1 MQTPDLNADNLY
13 QRLGLNP
20 DAPVAEI
27 KRAYHR
33 LLRMYPPERFP
44 EEFKRIREAYETL
57 KDPGSRKGY
66 DSQPDPKVRDWIEL
80 GITALGEKR
89 YSDAE
94 RYFKQVLIQ
103 APDLAF
109 VRNHLG
115 LSFLYQG
122 KGAEAIAQYQRLIQT
137 QPQSASLF
145 GNLGHAFRI
154 AGKMGDAER
163 AFRRAIDFSD
173 EDKSNYYLALADVY
187 LSQNLIDSAK
197 AILEKGIR
205 ADNNVDFEDLPL
217 FTKLL
222 EIELR
227 KWDLEGVNDVVNRI
241 QGIVQ
246 DDEQGRYA
254 AWKFGSLAQSLIEA
268 EAFKYAVLLSLAAR
282 RLMPE
287 DGDYQALVA
296 VSERLDAKDLAGAN
310 EIVQTHQS
318 FFEGAWLSQLGPIVK
333 KYCVEKR
340 VLANMQPITSAPSLR
355 TINTVGFRL
364 YGARDYDEAT
374 KSVVATYY
382 FVILFFPL
390 IPLACYRV
398 IPRGGDSWSFLGK
411 VPFSNRERKHLWI
424 VLGLLA
430 IWIIASS
437 SQSRTS
443 STYSPSEYVPA
454 TTASPISTPDA
465 QVGGAG
471 SSAPSFSGVTPD
483 TRGEL
488 KRWIETEK
496 SRLVAERTSLDLD
509 ESRIESM
516 EADIQQSTSRLRSIK
531 NDSDAGMDVDVDE
544 YERFRARHNNL
555 VEDYNAL
562 LQRLRGQEA
571 THSSDVDA
579 LNQNVDLYN
588 SRR

>member
-1 MQTPDLNADNLY
+1 MQTANISADNLY
-13 QRLGLNP
+13 ERLGLSA
-20 DAPVAEI
+20 DALVEEI

-33 LLRMYPPERFP
+33 LLRMYPPERSP

-66 DSQPDPKVRDWIEL
+66 DTQPDPKVGNWIDL
-80 GITALGEKR
+80 GIAALGENR

-122 KGAEAIAQYQRLIQT
+122 KGTEAIAQYRRLIQT
-137 QPQSASLF
+137 QPQTASLF

-154 AGKMGDAER
+154 AGKLDDAER
-163 AFRRAIDFSD
+163 AFRRAIDFGD
-173 EDKSNYYLALADVY
+173 EDRAGYYLALADVFI
-187 LSQNLIDSAK
+187 SQNRIGRAK

-205 ADNNVDFEDLPL
+205 VDNRVDFEDLPL

-222 EIELR
+222 ELELR
-227 KWDLEGVNDVVNRI
+227 KRDVAGVSDVVDRI
-241 QGIVQ
+241 QGIIQ

-268 EAFKYAVLLSLAAR
+268 EAFEYSLVVSLAAR
-282 RLMPE
+282 RLMPQ
-287 DGDYQALVA
+287 DADYHALVA
-296 VSERLDAKDLAGAN
+296 LSEFLDAKDLAGAN
-310 EIVQTHQS
+310 NVVQTHPS
-318 FFEGAWLSQLGPIVK
+318 FLEGAWLSQLGPIVQ
-333 KYCVEKR
+333 KYCVEKK
-340 VLANMQPITSAPSLR
+340 VLANLQPITSAPSLR

-454 TTASPISTPDA
+454 TTASPVLTPDRQIGA
-465 QVGGAG
+465 AGTAGPSSGAVTAGGR
-471 SSAPSFSGVTPD
+471 VD
-483 TRGEL
+483 L
-488 KRWIETEK
+488 KSWIEAEK
-496 SRLVAERTSLDLD
+496 IRLVAERTSLDFDHTRL
-509 ESRIESM
+509 ESM
-516 EADIQQSTSRLRSIK
+516 ESDIQQIKSRLRSMQ
-531 NDSDAGMDVDVDE
+531 NDSDAGIDVDVYE
-544 YERFRARHNNL
+544 YDRLRSRHNNL

-562 LQRLRGQEA
+562 LQQLRPQEA
-571 THSSDVDA
+571 IHSRDVEA
-579 LNQNVDLYN
+579 LNEKVDSYN
-588 SRR
+588 ASR